1 MIEPKIGYVLF
12 PQLVLTGHKK
22 MLSTVVSEDYY
33 KLLFAVIIY
42 PVVSMRTNFA
52 TS

>member
-1 MIEPKIGYVLF
+1 MSVISPTWSLWSQKDIEYGKR
-12 PQLVLTGHKK
+12 
-22 MLSTVVSEDYY
+22 EDYY